1 MSTVIKKPTDSS
13 TATSIVQDHQNCSSC
28 PQFVNPKSGSGH
40 EQQSDVLALVGYLA
54 QLGSMQS
61 EINALKTDLEAEKSK
76 SAGFY
81 QSLTKLSN
89 TSRKVIWVLLVIPML
104 QFISCTAVVYFLG
117 IQDELPSLLTWVLSS
132 VSALSIVEMI
142 ILPIKFFT
150 MENRMNEIERKLSEN
165 HDAA

>member
-1 MSTVIKKPTDSS
+1 M
-13 TATSIVQDHQNCSSC
+13 
-28 PQFVNPKSGSGH
+28 
-40 EQQSDVLALVGYLA
+40 
-54 QLGSMQS
+54 
-61 EINALKTDLEAEKSK
+61 
-76 SAGFY
+76 
-81 QSLTKLSN
+81 
-89 TSRKVIWVLLVIPML
+89 LLVIPML

-132 VSALSIVEMI
+132 VSVLSIVEMI